1 MLTVFE
7 GVAKKVKKK
16 DNTYVDVHSD
26 FGLTLSAD
34 NGQGFG
40 GFGICAFKLTEGTR
54 YRVTVTDKEA
64 AYKPHACAHHFSSEV
79 IEPVDNKN
87 IHGFWTDG
95 VSIDD
100 ENKSLTLGKTHYV
113 MIDILSTSSPAVFSS
128 VSTLPAN
135 VTLVAWL
142 RAPIA
147 EGNDLVILAELETT
161 EKGKVDSL
169 KVLHCAD
176 PDKVVDASEYTHYC
190 LPLPPAFREDKYA
203 LSLAEE

>member
-16 DNTYVDVHSD
+16 DNTYVEVHSD
-26 FGLTLSAD
+26 CGLTLSAD
-34 NGQGFG
+34 NGKAFG
-40 GFGICAFKLTEGTR
+40 SFGICAFKLTEGTR
-54 YRVTVTDKEA
+54 YRVTVTDKENE
-64 AYKPHACAHHFSSEV
+64 YKPHACAYHFSSEAL
-79 IEPVDNKN
+79 EPLDNKS

-100 ENKSLTLGKTHYV
+100 KNKSLTLNKTYYV
-113 MIDILSTSSPAVFSS
+113 MVDIISSASPAIFSS
-128 VSTLPAN
+128 VSALPAN
-135 VTLVAWL
+135 TSLVAWL
-142 RAPIA
+142 RAPMTD
-147 EGNDLVILAELETT
+147 GSDLVILAELETV

-169 KVLHCAD
+169 RVLHCAD